1 MKSGRTMNVV
11 IRTDASIN
19 IGSGH
24 VRRCLVLAE
33 DLRRK
38 NVNVMFV
45 CRPLSGDL
53 IAFIK
58 SQSFPVASLTP
69 FVRTNFECL
78 NEMDY
83 EHWLTV
89 NWRIDVLETM
99 QAVQFISQI
108 DWLII
113 DHYTIDNQWER
124 AIKPFVEKIMVIDDL
139 ANRAH
144 DCDLLLDQNLV
155 KEADKRYVKL
165 VPEHTKLLLGTKYLL
180 LRQEF
185 RDFNEQI
192 NRKGSIERIMISFG
206 GSDPTN
212 ESIKAIHAVNM
223 LYDHDI
229 MVDVVIGAANRSY
242 SLIKP
247 MCQTLS
253 NLTLHYDI
261 HDISRLMAET
271 DLAIGAGGSSTW
283 ERCFFGLPTITI
295 ETAKNQSEILHCL
308 AELGAVR
315 HLGVSKKVT
324 AETIAQALHQL
335 IDSPH
340 DVKKMGERACSVMKN
355 YQHGLVAEQLCKGE
369 KDD

>member
-1 MKSGRTMNVV
+1 MNVV

-33 DLRRK
+33 DLRQK
-38 NVNVMFV
+38 NVNVIFV

-53 IAFIK
+53 IDFIK
-58 SQSFPVASLTP
+58 NQSFPVISLTP
-69 FVRTNFECL
+69 FISTDSERS
-78 NEMDY
+78 NEMNY
-83 EHWLTV
+83 EYWLTV

-99 QAVQFISQI
+99 QAVQFLSSIN
-108 DWLII
+108 WLII
-113 DHYTIDNQWER
+113 DHYNIDYQWEQ

-144 DCDLLLDQNLV
+144 DCDLLLDHNLV

-192 NRKGSIERIMISFG
+192 NRTGFIKRIMISFG

-212 ESIKAIHAVNM
+212 ETLKAIYAVHM
-223 LYDHDI
+223 LHDNDI
-229 MVDVVIGAANRSY
+229 IADVVIGASTRSY
-242 SLIKP
+242 SLIKQ
-247 MCQTLS
+247 MCQAHS
-253 NLTLHYDI
+253 NLIFHYNI
-261 HDISRLMAET
+261 QNISRLMAEA
-271 DLAIGAGGSSTW
+271 DLAVGAGGSSTW

-295 ETAKNQSEILHCL
+295 ETANNQSEILQYL
-308 AELGAVR
+308 AELGAVH

-324 AETIAQALHQL
+324 VETIAQALQWL
-335 IDSPH
+335 ISSRH
-340 DVKKMGERACSVMKN
+340 EVKKMGTRACSTMKN

-369 KDD
+369 